1 MELVGKKGEIIKH
14 LGGEVE
20 FIEFIN
26 ENKTKGVIL
35 KDIAE
40 LISKEIEKKT
50 GGAYSVSQGTV
61 SNVLVE

>member
-1 MELVGKKGEIIKH
+1 M
-14 LGGEVE
+14 E

-26 ENKTKGVIL
+26 VNKTKGITL